1 MTTQAAVS
9 ITIGAQLGGSF
20 NGAFGSAQTQL
31 NTLGSAIK
39 RLNNDSASIKSY
51 KSLQKDTLQASRAWK
66 TAQADVKRLADEI
79 KKSDKPSKELQKNFR
94 QAQKEASV
102 AKSAYQQNK
111 AALREMGA
119 SMQQAGIDTKNLTGE
134 QTKLGKALETLE
146 KKQRSV
152 AKLQNMKAQN
162 MAKRSEYRAQIAD
175 TVALGAS
182 LYATV
187 RPAVDFEL
195 AMAKVGAITNE
206 SATSEGFK
214 QLTALSRELGRTTQY
229 TASEAAEAMQYLG
242 MAGFNTQ
249 QILAATPAALNLAIA
264 GNMDLGRTADIA
276 SNILTGFN
284 MKAEQTTRVADILAQ
299 TSRSTNVNVEM
310 LGETMKYV
318 APAAAAVGGS
328 LEETAALAGV
338 LGDAGI
344 QATMAGTMLR
354 AAYLRLAA
362 PAKQGAEAI
371 RSMGKELGI
380 SAEDMPEVI
389 LQAGKAQKALK
400 GMNVDIFD
408 KSGKMRSM
416 VDILKD
422 MNIALKGATDKE
434 KLSTIKAIFGDRAAS
449 GALAIFKHI
458 ETGRLDEVLEKVK
471 NADGAAQE
479 MADRLKNTTHG
490 AWKEFLSAV
499 ESVGISLGSV
509 LLPAFSDIFRTLATG
524 ASKVSAFAEQHPVL
538 TKYIGLTVAGL
549 ISLKIATVGTGY
561 AFTFLKGGLISFIT
575 IFSRVITIGGALIP
589 VIKSVGLVFI
599 STLRTVGTALLT
611 NPIGLIITG
620 IAVGAFLIIK
630 YWKPISSF
638 FKNLFA
644 PVVAVFKQV
653 WNWVENLW
661 GKAKEVFEGVK
672 NWAADSVI
680 GKAWNWAFGDDDDT
694 PAAANDNKRSVVGET
709 LTDPG
714 SFATNAEPVPIQP
727 SKLQSVNNNNQVN
740 INAPISIQAAPGM
753 NTSEIAAEVEKQ
765 LFQREQDALRRRRA
779 ANYD

>member
-9 ITIGAQLGGSF
+9 ITIGAQLGSSF
-20 NGAFGSAQTQL
+20 NGTFGNAQKQL
-31 NTLGSAIK
+31 NTIGSAIK
-39 RLNNDSASIKSY
+39 RLNNDSANIKSY
-51 KSLQKDTLQASRAWK
+51 RILQKDTLQASREWK
-66 TAQADVKRLADEI
+66 AAQANVKQLAAEI
-79 KKSDKPSKELQKNFR
+79 KKADKPSKELQKSFR
-94 QAQKEASV
+94 QAQKEASL

-111 AALREMGA
+111 NALRAMGSA
-119 SMQQAGIDTKNLTGE
+119 MQQTGIDTKNLANE
-134 QTKLGKALETLE
+134 QNRLGKALETLE
-146 KKQRSV
+146 KRQRSV
-152 AKLQNMKAQN
+152 AKIQNMKLQN
-162 MAKRSEYRAQIAD
+162 LAKRSEYRAQIAD

-214 QLTALSRELGRTTQY
+214 KLTALSRELGRSTQY

-284 MKAEQTTRVADILAQ
+284 LKAEETTHVADVLAQ

-318 APAAAAVGGS
+318 APAAAAVGGT

-371 RSMGKELGI
+371 RAMGKELGI

-389 LQAGKAQKALK
+389 LHAGKAQKALK

-408 KSGKMRSM
+408 KNGKMRSM

-422 MNIALKGATDKE
+422 MNTALKGVSDKE
-434 KLSTIKAIFGDRAAS
+434 KLSAVKAIFGDRAAS

-458 ETGRLDEVLEKVK
+458 ETGRLDEVLQKTHS
-471 NADGAAQE
+471 ADGAAQE
-479 MADRLKNTTHG
+479 MADRLKSTTHG
-490 AWKEFLSAV
+490 AWKEFMSAV

-509 LLPAFSDIFRTLATG
+509 LLPAFSDIFRTFATG
-524 ASKVSAFAEQHPVL
+524 ASKISAFAEQYPIL
-538 TKYIGLTVAGL
+538 TKYIGLTIAGL
-549 ISLKIATVGTGY
+549 ISLTIATIGTGY
-561 AFTFLKGGLISFIT
+561 AFTFLKGGVLGFISV
-575 IFSRVITIGGALIP
+575 FSRIMTVGAALIP
-589 VIKSVGLVFI
+589 IIKAVGIVFLTTI
-599 STLRTVGTALLT
+599 RTVGTAMLT

-620 IAVGAFLIIK
+620 IAVGAVLLIK
-630 YWKPISSF
+630 YWKPISAF
-638 FKNLFA
+638 FKNLFT
-644 PVVAVFKQV
+644 PVITVFKKV
-653 WNWVENLW
+653 WNWIVNLW
-661 GKAKEVFEGVK
+661 NKSKEIFESIKTWV
-672 NWAADSVI
+672 ADSIV
-680 GKAWNWAFGDDDDT
+680 GKAWKWAFGDDTDE
-694 PAAANDNKRSVVGET
+694 PSANDNKKSVIGET
-709 LTDPG
+709 IKENNDFSINSDSIPL
-714 SFATNAEPVPIQP
+714 EPT
-727 SKLQSVNNNNQVN
+727 KLQSVNNSQQVN
-740 INAPISIQAAPGM
+740 INAPINIHAAPGM
-753 NTSEIAAEVEKQ
+753 NTNEIAAEVEKQ
-765 LFQREQDALRRRRA
+765 LFQREQDGLRRRRS

>member
-9 ITIGAQLGGSF
+9 ITIGAQLGSSF
-20 NGAFGSAQTQL
+20 NGTFGNAQKQL
-31 NTLGSAIK
+31 NTIGNAIK
-39 RLNNDSASIKSY
+39 RLNSDSANIKSY
-51 KSLQKDTLQASRAWK
+51 RTLQKDTIQASRAWK
-66 TAQADVKRLADEI
+66 AAQADVKRLAAEI
-79 KKSDKPSKELQKNFR
+79 KKADKPSRELQKNFR
-94 QAQKEASV
+94 QAQKEASL

-111 AALREMGA
+111 NALRTMGSA
-119 SMQQAGIDTKNLTGE
+119 MQQAGIDTKNLANE
-134 QTKLGKALETLE
+134 QNKLGKALETLE
-146 KKQRSV
+146 KRQRNV
-152 AKLQNMKAQN
+152 AKFQNMKSQN
-162 MAKRSEYRAQIAD
+162 LAKRSEYRAQIAD
-175 TVALGAS
+175 TMALGAS

-214 QLTALSRELGRTTQY
+214 KLTALSRELGRSTQY

-284 MKAEQTTRVADILAQ
+284 LKAEETTHVADILAQ

-318 APAAAAVGGS
+318 APAAAAVGGT

-371 RSMGKELGI
+371 RAMGKELGI

-408 KSGKMRSM
+408 KNGKMRSM

-422 MNIALKGATDKE
+422 MNTALKGVSDKE
-434 KLSTIKAIFGDRAAS
+434 KLSAVKAIFGDRAAS

-458 ETGRLDEVLEKVK
+458 ETGRLDEVLQKTHS
-471 NADGAAQE
+471 ADGAAQE

-509 LLPAFSDIFRTLATG
+509 LLPAFSDIFRTFAAG
-524 ASKVSAFAEQHPVL
+524 ASKISAFAEQYPVL
-538 TKYIGLTVAGL
+538 TKYIGLTIAGF

-561 AFTFLKGGLISFIT
+561 AFTFLKGGVISFISV
-575 IFSRVITIGGALIP
+575 FSRVMTVGAALIP
-589 VIKSVGLVFI
+589 IIKAVGLVFLTTI
-599 STLRTVGTALLT
+599 RTVGTAMPT

-620 IAVGAFLIIK
+620 IAVGAVLLVK
-630 YWKPISSF
+630 YWKPISTF
-638 FKNLFA
+638 FKNLFT
-644 PVVAVFKQV
+644 PVIAVFKQV
-653 WNWVENLW
+653 WNWICNLW
-661 GKAKEVFEGVK
+661 NKSKEIFEGVK
-672 NWAADSVI
+672 TWVADSVV
-680 GKAWNWAFGDDDDT
+680 GKAWKWAFGDDTDEPT
-694 PAAANDNKRSVVGET
+694 ANDNKKSVIGET
-709 LTDPG
+709 IKENNNFSIQSDSVPLKP
-714 SFATNAEPVPIQP
+714 TN
-727 SKLQSVNNNNQVN
+727 LQSVNNNQQVN
-740 INAPISIQAAPGM
+740 ISAPINIHAAPGM
-753 NTSEIAAEVEKQ
+753 NTNEIAAEVEKQ
-765 LFQREQDALRRRRA
+765 LFQREQDALRRRRS